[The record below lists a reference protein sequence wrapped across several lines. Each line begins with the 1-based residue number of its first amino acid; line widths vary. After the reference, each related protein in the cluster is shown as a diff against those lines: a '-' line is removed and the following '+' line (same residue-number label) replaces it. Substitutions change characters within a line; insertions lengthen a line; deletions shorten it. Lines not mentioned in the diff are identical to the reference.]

1 MLPLLF
7 HDSATAVCKSPV
19 YASFLVMAEKPVAV
33 LNTACMLQHVPEL
46 LNGHC
51 VNTFR
56 GRGDLQEWA
65 ICGHR
70 NNPSVSADVYVP

>member
-1 MLPLLF
+1 
-7 HDSATAVCKSPV
+7 
-19 YASFLVMAEKPVAV
+19 MAEKPVAV
-33 LNTACMLQHVPEL
+33 LNMACMLQHVPEL

-51 VNTFR
+51 VNTLR

-70 NNPSVSADVYVP
+70 NNPSVYADVYVP